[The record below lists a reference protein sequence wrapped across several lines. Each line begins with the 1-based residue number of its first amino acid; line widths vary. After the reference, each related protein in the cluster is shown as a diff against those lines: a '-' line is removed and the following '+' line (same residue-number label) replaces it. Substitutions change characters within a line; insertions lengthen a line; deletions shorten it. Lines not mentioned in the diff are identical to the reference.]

1 MKKHIFGALALGCLL
16 ALMIAAPA
24 RAQAPGTT
32 MRASIPFDFIV
43 RGRTLPAGYY
53 EIRRIN
59 DEPTGLVIQNINH
72 RRAEAMF
79 ETEPVYSS
87 KEPNRSLVVFHR
99 YGDSYFLSAV
109 VTAGSE
115 TGEELTTSH
124 AEKRLRRELASNNAE
139 PETVTLA
146 LN

>member
-16 ALMIAAPA
+16 ALLTAAPA

-53 EIRRIN
+53 EVRRIS
-59 DEPTGLVIQNINH
+59 DEPFGLVIQNVNH

-87 KEPNRSLVVFHR
+87 KEPGKSLIVFHR
-99 YGDSYFLSAV
+99 YGDSYFLSEV

-115 TGEELTTSH
+115 TGEELPASH
-124 AEKRLRRELASNNAE
+124 AERRLRQELASNNAE

>member
-1 MKKHIFGALALGCLL
+1 MKKHIFGALAIGCLL
-16 ALMIAAPA
+16 ALTVVIPA
-24 RAQAPGTT
+24 HAQAAGTT

-59 DEPTGLVIQNINH
+59 DEPNGLVIQNINH
-72 RRAEAMF
+72 RRAESMF

-87 KEPNRSLVVFHR
+87 KEPNKSVLVFHH
-99 YGDSYFLSAV
+99 YGDSYFLSEV

-115 TGEELTTSH
+115 TGEELATSR
-124 AEKRLRRELASNNAE
+124 AERRMRRELASNNAE

-146 LN
+146 LY